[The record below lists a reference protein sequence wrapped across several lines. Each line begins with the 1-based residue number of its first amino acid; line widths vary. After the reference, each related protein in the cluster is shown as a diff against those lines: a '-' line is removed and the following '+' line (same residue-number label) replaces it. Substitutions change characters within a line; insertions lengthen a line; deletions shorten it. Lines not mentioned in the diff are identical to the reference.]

1 MLLLCTP
8 LGFIHLFDVVGQV
21 LVKPQFLRDI
31 NEDFCAYSLEEESV
45 RRRLRHAENSGKSY
59 VSPTP
64 MRFGTCGPVL
74 LNEKDTSV
82 TGLLRLRNGE
92 LKAGLEKR
100 LEEIELKRKTL
111 RKFNLRIQLA
121 RFLLD
126 TFCYRKATEH
136 ISVSKKYCVSFSYG
150 FIVSTYWC
158 HSFNGSTKYIRTF
171 NWY

>member
-1 MLLLCTP
+1 MGVLMLLLCTP

-100 LEEIELKRKTL
+100 LEEIELKRKML
-111 RKFNLRIQLA
+111 RKFIPFPVVYQGNSSIRN
-121 RFLLD
+121 
-126 TFCYRKATEH
+126 
-136 ISVSKKYCVSFSYG
+136 FSLPV
-150 FIVSTYWC
+150 FTSD
-158 HSFNGSTKYIRTF
+158 
-171 NWY
+171 